1 MRIRKKH
8 TLPVDL
14 DALAKLAGL
23 AVDLDT
29 VVQELLEARADKD
42 TVARRARVV
51 NDELVL
57 SSSRLSGGGLGLRE
71 TEKRGESRISLL
83 RR

>member
-1 MRIRKKH
+1 MDFVP
-8 TLPVDL
+8 TLAGDLHVLTELAGLTLDL
-14 DALAKLAGL
+14 DA
-23 AVDLDT
+23 
-29 VVQELLEARADKD
+29 VVQVLFEGCTIED
-42 TVARRARVV
+42 TVASGARVV

-71 TEKRGESRISLL
+71 TEKRGKSRISLL